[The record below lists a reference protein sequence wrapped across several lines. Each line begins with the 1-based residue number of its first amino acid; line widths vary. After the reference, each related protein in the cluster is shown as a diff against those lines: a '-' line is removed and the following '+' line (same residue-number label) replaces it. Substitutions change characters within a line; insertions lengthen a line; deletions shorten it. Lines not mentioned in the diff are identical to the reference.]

1 MQAALRRETI
11 VAAAATEFALHGL
24 HGASTVRIAQ
34 RAGISHAYVFRF
46 FSTKRELF
54 VTACRRHFDRLDR
67 GDDDREALHGLIQAL
82 AAVADPE
89 VGAAVRPRLQR
100 LFAERGPALFDAIQ
114 LDLHLEASKP
124 CSPA

>member
-46 FSTKRELF
+46 FPTKRDLF
-54 VTACRRHFDRLDR
+54 LSACGLHLDRLDR
-67 GDDDREALHGLIQAL
+67 GEDDREARHGLIQAL
-82 AAVADPE
+82 AAVTDPE
-89 VGAAVRPRLQR
+89 VGAAVRPRLLR
-100 LFAERGPALFDAIQ
+100 LFAERGPALVDAIHV
-114 LDLHLEASKP
+114 DLHLEAPKP